1 METKA
6 DSLSLSLFSSARVS
20 RLSLSEREK
29 TEAKLKR
36 KKTQYS

>member
-29 TEAKLKR
+29 QKQNSKG